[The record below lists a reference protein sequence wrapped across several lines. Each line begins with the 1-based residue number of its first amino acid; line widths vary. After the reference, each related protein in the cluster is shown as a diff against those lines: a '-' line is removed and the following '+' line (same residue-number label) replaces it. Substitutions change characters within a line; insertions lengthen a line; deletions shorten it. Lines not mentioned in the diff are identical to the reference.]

1 MPICLKI
8 NNCAVMNRFKY
19 FKKITQNVTSPH
31 INDGQHRS
39 TEVQGH
45 SNLPDPEWLKMI
57 FF

>member
-1 MPICLKI
+1 MPISLKI

-19 FKKITQNVTSPH
+19 FLKITQNVTSPH

-45 SNLPDPEWLKMI
+45 SNLPDPEND
-57 FF
+57 